1 MPVMSK
7 DDRID
12 VRISEDDRKL
22 LRKVK
27 RSLDD
32 GSLSQWIREVVREA
46 AKKHIARLTCPDN

>member
-12 VRISEDDRKL
+12 VRISDEDRRL

-27 RSLDD
+27 RTLED

-46 AKKHIARLTCPDN
+46 AKKHLQRLTCPDN